1 MEWYESLFL
10 QACGLVLTQS
20 RVANLR
26 RVEGV
31 LELDIEPTRDLV
43 ASYQRGV
50 ALVFSVSE
58 MKQELSGG
66 AESALLLLVH
76 EHQFSRTLEMLKSE
90 QDVVLSATLRTDARS
105 SDFSNYHVD
114 VALIRKTSAGAMG
127 IAH

>member
-10 QACGLVLTQS
+10 QACGHVLIQS

-26 RVEGV
+26 RVDGV
-31 LELDIEPTRDLV
+31 LNLDIASTRDL
-43 ASYQRGV
+43 ADSYQRSV
-50 ALVFSVSE
+50 ALAFSAEEVKQRLSE
-58 MKQELSGG
+58 G
-66 AESALLLLVH
+66 ADSVLLLLVH
-76 EHQFSRTLEMLKSE
+76 EHQFYNAMEKLKKE

-114 VALIRKTSAGAMG
+114 VALIRKTSAVAMG